1 MSKLQTETL
10 ISLLSIPDH
19 LRKTLLAA
27 QMQGLVT
34 ASDVASQTGRA
45 RAVESSYLNQLTTMG
60 LVKKERN
67 RRRAYFQPQPQP
79 KPEEVKKGLYK
90 KLMTM
95 SSDLRQVLF
104 EDLLTAMEAR
114 IEVLSKASRNS

>member
-114 IEVLSKASRNS
+114 IEVLSKASRSS